1 MPILRAVDPSLTLTR
16 TQYAAV
22 VGNTG
27 NRKPLTY
34 AEYASVSNAQQ
45 PLTAHS

>member
-22 VGNTG
+22 VGNAG
-27 NRKPLTY
+27 NRKPLAY
-34 AEYASVSNAQQ
+34 AGFATVCK
-45 PLTAHS
+45 PLQRLTDHS

>member
-1 MPILRAVDPSLTLTR
+1 
-16 TQYAAV
+16 

-27 NRKPLTY
+27 NRKPFIY
-34 AEYASVSNAQQ
+34 AVSASPSNPQQ